1 MSDPSGRY
9 PIGVLTRPA
18 PDWFDDKL
26 GCGGYTMQNSNSSGW
41 VNYVAVSLYNNAND
55 GSMLKVYGIAAGTSI
70 GTTSSVFSIY
80 GTLGTFVENCSSIR
94 PDVAPP
100 FGQIYQATTVELT
113 VGDPNPYIYPP
124 LLGLIGLGFGG
135 SNLLSPFP
143 LFIVPVGYSLIVVNN
158 FSADQ
163 IGASFWYQVTHV

>member
-1 MSDPSGRY
+1 VSDPSGRY
-9 PIGVLTRPA
+9 PIGVLARPA

-26 GCGGYTMQNSNSSGW
+26 GCGGYTMQNGNTGF
-41 VNYVAVSLYNNAND
+41 VNYVAVSLFNNSSD
-55 GSMLKVYGIAAGTSI
+55 GSIFKVYGIAAGTSI
-70 GTTSSVFSIY
+70 GTSSSVFSIY

-100 FGQIYQATTVELT
+100 YGQIYQATTTESTTIV
-113 VGDPNPYIYPP
+113 VNPYIYPP

-135 SNLLSPFP
+135 TTVLSPYP

-163 IGASFWYQVTHV
+163 IGASFWYQVAHV